1 MKKRTHKILSWLLT
15 IAMVLGLLP
24 AMSLPAAA
32 AEETYVTHVDLQM
45 EAPKDGMTAAQYA
58 AAVGIDNKHPLSYNV
73 LEVSEVNCYRIDDP
87 TFAQVG
93 KDVSCFVEGG
103 VYQCFVKVILSD
115 GGYSFAHFDSEMT
128 VLVNGQTLGNY
139 DYDRENGYA
148 AGFDNRED
156 YLIYTVYFTATA
168 ADPVGEGIT
177 ITSYT
182 GDKSLSNN

>member
-15 IAMVLGLLP
+15 IAIVLGLLP

-32 AEETYVTHVDLQM
+32 AEEIYVTHVDLQM

-58 AAVGIDNKHPLSYNV
+58 ATVGIDNKHPLSYNV

-93 KDVSCFVEGG
+93 TGVPCFVEGG

-115 GGYSFAHFDSEMT
+115 DG
-128 VLVNGQTLGNY
+128 
-139 DYDRENGYA
+139 
-148 AGFDNRED
+148 
-156 YLIYTVYFTATA
+156 
-168 ADPVGEGIT
+168 
-177 ITSYT
+177 
-182 GDKSLSNN
+182 

>member
-58 AAVGIDNKHPLSYNV
+58 ATVGIDNKHPLSHNV
-73 LEVSEVNCYRIDDP
+73 LEVSKVDCYRIDGNN
-87 TFAQVG
+87 FAQVG
-93 KDVSCFVEGG
+93 TDVSCFVEGG

-115 GGYSFAHFDSEMT
+115 GGYSFAHFDSDMT

-139 DYDRENGYA
+139 D
-148 AGFDNRED
+148 
-156 YLIYTVYFTATA
+156 
-168 ADPVGEGIT
+168 
-177 ITSYT
+177 
-182 GDKSLSNN
+182 